1 MPCLQRLASTGPS
14 AIPATASYSELHLCY
29 SVFKDFCAWWK
40 GAPPPSLCECR
51 CDSGGCG
58 ALERLLEKQLAV
70 VPPVHFS
77 VEFYFSAS
85 TALLILGFVLGYWC
99 ARRTVTVGHPV
110 PALASPAFAELVDQP
125 PAGAAAPSTPIAG
138 RGRGRGIIIHG

>member
-1 MPCLQRLASTGPS
+1 MASTSGY
-14 AIPATASYSELHLCY
+14 AELHLAY
-29 SVFKDFCAWWK
+29 AVFKDFLGFWK
-40 GAPPPSLCECR
+40 GTPPVPLCSCR
-51 CDSGGCG
+51 CETSGECG

-85 TALLILGFVLGYWC
+85 TALLILGFALGYWC

-110 PALASPAFAELVDQP
+110 PALAPTASAALVDQP
-125 PAGAAAPSTPIAG
+125 PAGAAAPSTPVAG
-138 RGRGRGIIIHG
+138 RGRGRGIIIQA